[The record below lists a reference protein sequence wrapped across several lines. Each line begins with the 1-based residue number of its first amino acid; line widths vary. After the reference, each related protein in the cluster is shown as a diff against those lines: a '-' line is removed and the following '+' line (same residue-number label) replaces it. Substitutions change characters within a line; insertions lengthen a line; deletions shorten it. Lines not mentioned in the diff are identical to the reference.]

1 MVKKTCLFV
10 LITLIYTELHS
21 QTKDTTSLS
30 GYKSE
35 KLSLNATNKDVE
47 QELQDRKAPYYRFD
61 TKISQPWFDWKRE
74 LRENTGIQL
83 SFNYTSQFLGATS
96 VIEDGLQQT
105 ASSGIF
111 DATINW
117 NLVNRKKGKNKGSV
131 IFWLDSRHLYYGD
144 TPPQTLNFNAGSAL
158 LPALKFNQWSFRA
171 LEFYYQ
177 QQLFN
182 GRAGLVIGK
191 IDLPD
196 WFTYHGLLHPMMH
209 FSDLSF
215 SANPTVN
222 WSNPGFGI
230 VAGAWLDKKKRF
242 GIMAGLN
249 DVAGD
254 NFSSS
259 NFLDMGTTAWKNGKF
274 LKMAEFMYAPTSNPY
289 FSRIGVTYWHSD
301 ELLLDEGSWYQ
312 TPSSQGFTVQGT
324 WFIKEKYIP
333 IITFGLSDGM
343 GANALTRLN
352 LSLMHGWYFQNHDM
366 FAIGLNYTES
376 TLSGRGQYLSEV
388 FYRLTISKAFV
399 ITPSLKMILNP
410 ALDTDKSFLGYFGL
424 RTRISL

>member
-1 MVKKTCLFV
+1 MVKRMLSISFSLTLSF
-10 LITLIYTELHS
+10 TLIG
-21 QTKDTTSLS
+21 QVKDSASLS

-35 KLSLNATNKDVE
+35 KLSLNPNNKDME
-47 QELQDRKAPYYRFD
+47 MEIQDRKAPYYRLD
-61 TKISQPWFDWKRE
+61 VKVSQPWFDWKKR
-74 LRENTGIQL
+74 LNDNTGIKL

-96 VIEDGLQQT
+96 VIQDGMQQT
-105 ASSGIF
+105 AFSGIF

-117 NLVNRKKGKNKGSV
+117 NFINRKKDKNKGSL
-131 IFWLDSRHLYYGD
+131 IFWVDSRHLYYGE
-144 TPPQTLNFNAGSAL
+144 TPPHFLNFNAGSAL
-158 LPALKFNQWSFRA
+158 LPALKFNKWTFRT

-182 GRAGLVIGK
+182 GRAGLVVGK
-191 IDLPD
+191 IDMPD

-209 FSDLSF
+209 FSDLGF
-215 SANPTVN
+215 SVNPTVN

-230 VAGAWLDKKKRF
+230 VAGGWLDKKKRF
-242 GIMAGLN
+242 GIQAGLN

-254 NFSSS
+254 NLNSP
-259 NFLDMGTTAWKNGKF
+259 NFLDMGTTGWENGKF
-274 LKMAEFMYAPTSNPY
+274 LKMVEFMYAPTSNPY
-289 FSRIGVTYWHSD
+289 FSRIGLTYWHSD
-301 ELLLDEGSWYQ
+301 ELLADEGSWFQ

-333 IITFGLSDGM
+333 IVTFGLSDGM
-343 GANALTRLN
+343 GANALTKLN

-376 TLSGRGQYLSEV
+376 TISGRGQYLSEI
-388 FYRLTISKAFV
+388 FYRLTVSKALV
-399 ITPSLKMILNP
+399 ITPSVKMVLNP
-410 ALDTDKSFLGYFGL
+410 ALDSERTFLGYYGV